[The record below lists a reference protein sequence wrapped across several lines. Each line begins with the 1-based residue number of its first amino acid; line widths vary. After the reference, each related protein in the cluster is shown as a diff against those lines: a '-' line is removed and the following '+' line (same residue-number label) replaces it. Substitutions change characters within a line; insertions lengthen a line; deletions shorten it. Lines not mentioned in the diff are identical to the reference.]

1 MNTPNSKKARK
12 IKIFSISL
20 AQIRLYTALAN
31 TVLFGLALGLKGNST
46 DYILL
51 FSYLFLNLIFL
62 IVPAIRYL
70 VTRPLRFLVFSVDLI
85 LAGYLLVRTG
95 GLDSPLYPFL
105 FIPVLVAVLR
115 FRYRGILIWCTL
127 MALMLTLTA
136 IYTGTAAVLP
146 LAIKTGYLYLVGII
160 GGYIISHTYMVNE
173 EIFKKLA
180 RWNIEL
186 ERINSF
192 SHQVRTSSDLDEI
205 FQQTVETIFNY
216 SSSSMAALM
225 ILDETEELKI
235 YAHQGWEK
243 KWLESYQAHPL
254 TKDSIALAGII
265 GYRNPLICSDIK
277 KHKELVKVFTDIP
290 VESLFGFPLATGE
303 EVVGVLM
310 LTDPAVR
317 TIPEQEYRI
326 LESIANQAGIAI
338 HNVTSFHDEKRKAY
352 TDGLTG
358 LNNRRF
364 FNERIEDATSKAL
377 AEKGSLSLIMVDI
390 DDFKKYND
398 TYGHPEGD
406 LLLKIIAGT
415 MERMVREQDIVA
427 RYGGEEF
434 AVILSNTNN
443 ATAMQIAERIRQSIA
458 DIFPKFIKS
467 PVTISAGVATFPE
480 HAKDRDALITF
491 ADKSLYQA
499 KESGKNKVCCG
510 FNTNSHSSI

>member
-1 MNTPNSKKARK
+1 MNTPDKPKNRK
-12 IKIFSISL
+12 SKIFSISL
-20 AQIRLYTALAN
+20 AQIRLHTALAN
-31 TVLFGLALGLKGNST
+31 TVLFGLALGMKGNST

-51 FSYLFLNLIFL
+51 FSYLFLNLLFL
-62 IVPAIRYL
+62 VVPAIRYL
-70 VTRPLRFLVFSVDLI
+70 VTRPLRFLMFTIDLV

-115 FRYRGILIWCTL
+115 FRYPGIITWCTL
-127 MALMLTLTA
+127 MALMLTMTA
-136 IYTGTAAVLP
+136 IYTKTAAILP

-160 GGYIISHTYMVNE
+160 GGYIISHTYIVNE
-173 EIFKKLA
+173 EISRRLA

-186 ERINSF
+186 EQLNSF
-192 SHQVRTSSDLDEI
+192 SHQVSCSSDLDDI
-205 FQQTVETIFNY
+205 FRQTVETILKN
-216 SSSSMAALM
+216 SSFPMAALM

-265 GYRNPLICSDIK
+265 GYRNPLLCSDIK

-290 VESLFGFPLATGE
+290 VESLFGFPLVTEE
-303 EVVGVLM
+303 EVVGVLVV
-310 LTDPAVR
+310 TDPTVR
-317 TIPEQEYRI
+317 TMPEREYQI
-326 LESIANQAGIAI
+326 LGSIVNRASIAI
-338 HNVTSFHDEKRKAY
+338 HNATSLHDEKRKAY

-358 LNNRRF
+358 LYNRRF
-364 FNERIEDATSKAL
+364 FNERIEDATSRAL
-377 AEKGSLSLIMVDI
+377 ADKGSLSLILMDI

-398 TYGHPEGD
+398 TFGHPEGD
-406 LLLKIIAGT
+406 RLLKIIAGT
-415 MERMVREQDIVA
+415 MESMVREQDIVA

-443 ATAMQIAERIRQSIA
+443 ATAMQIADRIRQSIA
-458 DIFPKFIKS
+458 DIFPKLIKT
-467 PVTISAGVATFPE
+467 PVTISAGVATLPD
-480 HAKDRDALITF
+480 HAKERETLITF

-510 FNTNSHSSI
+510 FKTE